1 MTRYQAIGPKVVDC
15 ELKIHNPD
23 PISGEGEIW
32 GKGPNIMLGYYK
44 NEAKTS
50 EVLTEDGWFK
60 TGDLGVFDKN
70 GWLSHKG
77 RLKNLI
83 VGANGENI
91 YPEEVESL
99 INNFRHVI
107 ESIVIEKKGK
117 LTALV
122 HFNREELELKLK
134 ELKSD
139 FNQRVDEKFGE
150 MSQKVDEA
158 IDELALE
165 LQRYINSR
173 VNKFSRIQL
182 IVVHTDPFQKTATQK
197 IKRHLYY

>member
-1 MTRYQAIGPKVVDC
+1 M
-15 ELKIHNPD
+15 
-23 PISGEGEIW
+23 
-32 GKGPNIMLGYYK
+32 
-44 NEAKTS
+44 
-50 EVLTEDGWFK
+50 
-60 TGDLGVFDKN
+60 
-70 GWLSHKG
+70 
-77 RLKNLI
+77 
-83 VGANGENI
+83 
-91 YPEEVESL
+91 
-99 INNFRHVI
+99 
-107 ESIVIEKKGK
+107 IEKKGK